1 MATTVIDATSIAQQ
15 GDDRHIEVWKIKR
28 LIQKLDNC
36 RGNGTSF
43 VSLYI
48 PPKENMN
55 LATGRLTQELSQA

>member
-1 MATTVIDATSIAQQ
+1 MVEKLDATSLAQE
-15 GDDRHIEVWKIKR
+15 GENRNVEIWKIKR

-36 RGNGTSF
+36 KGNGTSF

-55 LATGRLTQELSQA
+55 LVTGRLTQELS